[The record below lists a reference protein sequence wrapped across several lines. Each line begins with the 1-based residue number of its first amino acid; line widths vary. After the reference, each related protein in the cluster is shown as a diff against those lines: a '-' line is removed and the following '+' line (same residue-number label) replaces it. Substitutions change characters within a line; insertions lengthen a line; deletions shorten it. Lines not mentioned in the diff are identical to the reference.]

1 MPMYKKPLLVLLFI
15 AFMAILGIGYTYY
28 DSSNS
33 IDIAKDDNVSTTA
46 TLENKNSKDIT
57 VYVSGEVNA
66 PGVITLK
73 ENSRIAD
80 AITACGDFTPS
91 ADKDSINLA
100 QKLEDGMQIKVLALH
115 LQNDVQNT
123 AQENAPSKSKTINQS
138 GTDKVNINTADEAE
152 LDTLPGI
159 GSAMAK
165 RIIEYRNSNGNF
177 KSIEEI
183 KNVKGIGEAKFSK
196 MQDRLSI

>member
-28 DSSNS
+28 DNSNS
-33 IDIAKDDNVSTTA
+33 IDIAKEDNSSTTA
-46 TLENKNSKDIT
+46 TLERKNNKDIT

-73 ENSRIAD
+73 EDSRIAD

-91 ADKDSINLA
+91 ADTDSINLA

-115 LQNDVQNT
+115 LQNA
-123 AQENAPSKSKTINQS
+123 AQENAPSQSKTINQS
-138 GTDKVNINTADEAE
+138 EKDKVNINTANEAE